1 METLTQLLLNTVKS
15 YPKDCFIQYKKEGT
29 YTPISTQEFF
39 NRLKWIALG
48 LNKIGVKTG
57 DKVIILS
64 ENRPEW
70 VMTDFAVLSQ
80 NAVTVPIYPTL
91 SPPQI
96 EHIINDSDAQ
106 VVIVADEVLIS
117 KILPIRDKISRVR
130 HLISFESV
138 PDQDVLSLF
147 SLMEKGK
154 LLDQEEPDLFEK
166 KMSQV
171 KPDDLASIIYTSG
184 TTGVPKGVMLTH
196 ANFVSNITSLRSVVP
211 FLKTDD
217 ILSFLPLSH
226 VLERMCMF
234 AFISQG
240 CSIHFAE
247 SIETVADNLVEIK
260 PTIMV
265 SVPRL
270 FEKIYVRVID
280 NVLSGPFLK
289 RKIFFWAVRTGKK
302 ASRRKQDGHP
312 LSKWLNWKVRI
323 AEKLVFSKILE
334 RTGKRIRYFVSG
346 GAPLSR
352 DIAEFFHAVGLI
364 ILEGYGLTETSP
376 VVTCNTLN
384 EFKFGSVG
392 KPIPEVYIKFAED
405 GEILVKG
412 PNVMQGYYKMDEE
425 TQAVFSD
432 GWLKTGDI
440 GYKDKDGFVF
450 ITDRKKDLIVT
461 AGGKNIAP
469 QMIESRLKN
478 NPYLSQVVVVGA
490 RRKFISAL
498 VVPNFEKLELY
509 ARKNDISFSS
519 HGDLVNKKEIIDFLM
534 EEINRLT
541 NDLSPFERV
550 KKIAVLD
557 RELEESKGEVTP
569 TLKIKR
575 HVIER
580 KYQDLIDALYQE

>member
-1 METLTQLLLNTVKS
+1 METLAQLLINTVKS
-15 YPKDCFIQYKKEGT
+15 FPKDCFFQYKNEEK
-29 YTPISTQEFF
+29 YRPISTREVFE
-39 NRLKWIALG
+39 RIKWIALG
-48 LNKIGVKTG
+48 LNQIGVKPG
-57 DKVIILS
+57 DRVIIIS

-80 NAVTVPIYPTL
+80 RAVSVPIYPTL

-96 EHIINDSDAQ
+96 EHIINDSDAE
-106 VVIVADEVLIS
+106 IVFAANAGLMD
-117 KILPIRDKISRVR
+117 KILTVRDRIPKVR
-130 HLISFESV
+130 HLIAFEEMPSQEV
-138 PDQDVLSLF
+138 IALSA
-147 SLMEKGK
+147 LMGKGRELNRK
-154 LLDQEEPDLFEK
+154 MPDLFEEK
-166 KMSQV
+166 SGKV
-171 KPDDLASIIYTSG
+171 EPDDLASIIYTSG

-196 ANFVSNITSLRSVVP
+196 ANFVSNIKSLRSVIP
-211 FLKTDD
+211 FLETDD

-240 CSIHFAE
+240 SSIHFAE
-247 SIETVADNLVEIK
+247 SIETVADNLMEIK

-270 FEKIYVRVID
+270 FEKIYARVID
-280 NVLSGPFLK
+280 NVLTGSFLK
-289 RKIFFWAVRTGKK
+289 RKIFFWAVKTGKK
-302 ASRRKQDGHP
+302 VSRAKQNGQS
-312 LSKWLNWKVRI
+312 LSKTMVWRQRT
-323 AEKLVFSKILE
+323 AEKLVFSKILQ
-334 RTGKRIRYFVSG
+334 RTGGRIHYFVSG

-352 DIAEFFHAVGLI
+352 DIAEFFHAIGLI

-376 VVTCNTLN
+376 VVTCNTLD

-392 KPIPEVYIKFAED
+392 KPIPGVKIKFDED

-425 TQAVFSD
+425 TQSVFSD

-440 GYKDKDGFVF
+440 GYQDKDGFVF

-469 QMIESRLKN
+469 QVIENRLKN
-478 NPYLSQVVVVGA
+478 NPYISQVVVVGA
-490 RRKFISAL
+490 RRKFISAV
-498 VVPNFEKLELY
+498 VVPNFEKLEIF
-509 ARKNDISFSS
+509 ARNNNIFFIDHS
-519 HGDLVNKKEIIDFLM
+519 DLVQKNETIDFLM

-541 NDLSPFERV
+541 IDLSPFERV

-557 RELEESKGEVTP
+557 RELEEAEGEVTP
-569 TLKIKR
+569 TLKVKR
-575 HVIER
+575 HVIEN
-580 KYQDLIDALYQE
+580 KYQDLIDALYHD